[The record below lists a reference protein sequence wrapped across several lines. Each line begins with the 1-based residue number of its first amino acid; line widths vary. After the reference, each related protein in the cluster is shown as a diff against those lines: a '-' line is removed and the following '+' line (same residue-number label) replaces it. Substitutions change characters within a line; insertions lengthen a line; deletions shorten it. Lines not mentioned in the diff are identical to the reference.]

1 MEQAIFNSAIKEGL
15 FAVLFVVAGF
25 LLWRQ
30 MARFQDDGKAREE
43 RIQNESKAREERLLA
58 EAKLRE
64 DLRHAEALQREE
76 RLMRLAE
83 GLTARFET
91 LASQYDG
98 LALDVTEIKSVMK
111 GER

>member
-30 MARFQDDGKAREE
+30 MARIQDDGRAREE
-43 RIQNESKAREERLLA
+43 RMLA
-58 EAKLRE
+58 AAKDRE
-64 DLRHAEALQREE
+64 DQMYSDALRREE

-83 GLTARFET
+83 DLTARFEK